1 MSMIHLENIVKIYT
15 IGDVQVNALNYVS
28 MDIEAGQM
36 VSIMGPS
43 GSGKSTMMNLLGCL
57 DRPNAGKYEL
67 DGIDVSRMSDDEL
80 AAVRNKKIGFVF
92 QSYNL
97 LPRLNAVMNVELPLI
112 YSGAHDRHKRAM
124 AAMEA
129 VSIVNRAHHRPSEMS
144 GGEQQRVAI
153 ARALVNDP
161 PLILADEPTGNLDT
175 RTSHSIMEF
184 LQQLNK
190 KGITIVIVT
199 HEEDIASYTGRTIY
213 LRDGSIVQEK
223 VR

>member
-1 MSMIHLENIVKIYT
+1 MIHLENIVKIYK

-28 MDIEAGQM
+28 LDIESGQM

-43 GSGKSTMMNLLGCL
+43 GSGKSTMMNMLGCL

-80 AAVRNKKIGFVF
+80 ASVRNKKIGFVF

-112 YSGAHDRHKRAM
+112 YSGARNRHKRAM
-124 AAMEA
+124 EAMES
-129 VSIVNRAHHRPSEMS
+129 VGIGKRAHHKPSEMS

-175 RTSHSIMEF
+175 RTSNSIMEF

-199 HEEDIASYTGRTIY
+199 HEEDVAAYTVRTIY

-223 VR
+223 IR